1 MTWRWVA
8 WPSATVLLR
17 LNAACAGALAF
28 ELLYLAGPSKLHGRA
43 RSGGGITQRWIE
55 HSAYRA
61 GFGSSADPL
70 RLPPRKVT

>member
-43 RSGGGITQRWIE
+43 RRPASVRAQTL
-55 HSAYRA
+55 SAC
-61 GFGSSADPL
+61 PL
-70 RLPPRKVT
+70 EKLPKGYGVLVR